1 MLKSAIL
8 IRQVALAGIVA
19 AMYIGLVLLP
29 PLTPIAYGFFQIRF
43 AEALTIL
50 PFLFPSAI
58 PGLFLGCF
66 LANLFSPLGPLDW
79 VIGSLATFSAAIL
92 TAKCKNRFVA
102 ALPPVLI
109 NAVAIGAMLHVLIPE
124 AGYAIGVSMLSV
136 GIGQIIACYGL
147 GVPLIYALEK
157 TGIHKKLSF
166 NQGR

>member
-1 MLKSAIL
+1 
-8 IRQVALAGIVA
+8 
-19 AMYIGLVLLP
+19 
-29 PLTPIAYGFFQIRF
+29 
-43 AEALTIL
+43 
-50 PFLFPSAI
+50 
-58 PGLFLGCF
+58 
-66 LANLFSPLGPLDW
+66 
-79 VIGSLATFSAAIL
+79 
-92 TAKCKNRFVA
+92 
-102 ALPPVLI
+102 LI